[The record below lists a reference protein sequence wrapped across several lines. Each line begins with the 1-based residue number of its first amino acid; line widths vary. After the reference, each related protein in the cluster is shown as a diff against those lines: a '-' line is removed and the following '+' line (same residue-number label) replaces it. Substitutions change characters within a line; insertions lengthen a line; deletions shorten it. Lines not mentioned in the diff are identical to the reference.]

1 MIFKRNP
8 MDDYPEHF
16 IHHVSDDEALDL
28 LSPLTDVPE
37 LSGVM
42 ATGMS
47 PDGKSTALEVSSPGT
62 DEVTVVMVPTPFA
75 KRLLIEGD
83 EQAANRL
90 KCVLKAHL
98 N

>member
-16 IHHVSDDEALDL
+16 IHFVSDDEADDL
-28 LSPLTDVPE
+28 LSPLIEQPE
-37 LSGVM
+37 LTGVM

-47 PDGKSTALEVSSPGT
+47 QDGKSTALEVSNAGT
-62 DEVTVVMVPTPFA
+62 DEVTVIMVPTPFA

-83 EQAANRL
+83 ESAADRL
-90 KCVLKAHL
+90 KRVLNAHL